1 MDNDLEEFELW
12 HQDLAYW
19 EKMQD
24 SHGRLLGADSMQD
37 LSDEWED
44 GVTQCHQDE
53 YLCGSSDT
61 NQNE

>member
-44 GVTQCHQDE
+44 GVISQE
-53 YLCGSSDT
+53 I
-61 NQNE
+61 

>member
-1 MDNDLEEFELW
+1 MDNDLEEFESW
-12 HQDLAYW
+12 HQDLACW

-44 GVTQCHQDE
+44 GVISQEIQGLIDWYKCD
-53 YLCGSSDT
+53 
-61 NQNE
+61 